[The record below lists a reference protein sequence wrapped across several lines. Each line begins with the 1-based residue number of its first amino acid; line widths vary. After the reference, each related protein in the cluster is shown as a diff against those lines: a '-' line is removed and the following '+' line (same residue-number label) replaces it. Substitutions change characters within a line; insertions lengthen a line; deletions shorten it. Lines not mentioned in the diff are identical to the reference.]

1 MPRVRSERLTVSS
14 MPFVVFDT
22 NVLIAAFLS
31 NNSDS
36 PVVQL
41 TRMALQ
47 NLVTPIISEDIFNEY
62 VSVSSRP
69 KFNID
74 PVKRDFFLKVFRDKS
89 IEISPQASHVVLPD
103 FDDLPFYEAYKT
115 FQQTER
121 STFLVT
127 GNIKDFPIDDDGIVT
142 PREFLDRFLGD

>member
-1 MPRVRSERLTVSS
+1 

-47 NLVTPIISEDIFNEY
+47 NLVTPVVTEDIFNEY

-69 KFNID
+69 KLNID
-74 PVKRDFFLKVFRDKS
+74 PTKRDFFLKVFREKS
-89 IEISPQASHVVLPD
+89 IEISSQSTGITLPD
-103 FDDLPFYEAYKT
+103 VDDLPFYEAYKT
-115 FQQTER
+115 FQKTGR
-121 STFLVT
+121 KTFLVT
-127 GNIKDFPIDDDGIVT
+127 GNIKDFPVDDKGIVT
-142 PREFLDRFLGD
+142 PRELLDLMVSGGL